1 MRRGLPAP
9 PTRLMTPSQLPHG
22 ALELLTWRREAVS
35 RQAELSTPRG
45 SNTCARSPPPYRSSG
60 ARRPHSRRSR
70 SLPAGPGPRLSW
82 GRRGGRCWLTNSRS
96 RRLLGGETA
105 RDCLSH
111 ASHSSCSHLTWVP
124 GQRPWCPKP
133 PAPPLAPG
141 HGHLLPE
148 WPGPLPNASARK
160 LHGHIPFWGDP
171 GAGPPG
177 PARCVPAPASP
188 PLSHP
193 AMQSF
198 LHKQARW
205 QTLRCH

>member
-1 MRRGLPAP
+1 
-9 PTRLMTPSQLPHG
+9 MTPSQLPHG

-70 SLPAGPGPRLSW
+70 SLPAGRGPRLSW

-124 GQRPWCPKP
+124 GQHPCCPKP

-198 LHKQARW
+198 SHKQARW